1 MVNAI
6 PPSGPN
12 GTRRPSWSS
21 TSLWPREHGA
31 YGQVIFP
38 IVTAVTVTGVSV
50 GGTLLAIAV
59 VAGFLAHEPAML
71 LLGHRGPRAKREQGR
86 AAHRWLAACVG
97 AGVSATVLA
106 IRWLPARAVWSLAV
120 PAVPALALAIAML
133 RNREKTWYGETAAA
147 LAFSGVAVPMMLA
160 TGAPVARAV
169 AVALPFALLFVTTT
183 LAVRVV
189 ILRVRGGGDPAASAA
204 TRRATLMLAV
214 CSTMLLAL
222 ATSRAIVA
230 PSLLVS
236 AMPGL
241 LGASVLAWR
250 PPSPTQL
257 RRVGWTL
264 VSLSLL
270 TCVLVVAT
278 A

>member
-1 MVNAI
+1 M
-6 PPSGPN
+6 
-12 GTRRPSWSS
+12 
-21 TSLWPREHGA
+21 
-31 YGQVIFP
+31 
-38 IVTAVTVTGVSV
+38 
-50 GGTLLAIAV
+50 
-59 VAGFLAHEPAML
+59 
-71 LLGHRGPRAKREQGR
+71 
-86 AAHRWLAACVG
+86 
-97 AGVSATVLA
+97 
-106 IRWLPARAVWSLAV
+106 
-120 PAVPALALAIAML
+120 PALALAIAML

-169 AVALPFALLFVTTT
+169 AVALPFALLFVTT